1 MVTNKNKKKPIG
13 QFEYKG
19 SEYKLFK
26 DHVKIND
33 TKWRKIRK
41 IEKK

>member
-1 MVTNKNKKKPIG
+1 MVKKKISKRPIG
-13 QFEYKG
+13 AFEYKG
-19 SEYKLFK
+19 SEYKVFK